1 MMHGLSQPK
10 ARTPKGSRA
19 SVAATLALLSLFC
32 AGCPTVLI
40 SHYDPTTYKNL
51 TDLKPEVAAMYQSFT
66 GDTVNESQIAAVSLQ
81 FDRMYEYEKG
91 KGQNNAQTARQ
102 VDLVRAMFRRHVQE
116 RLTTGKWNAT
126 DKDNK
131 AVNISEAFDLAIATE
146 RLKNPEP
153 AGGRP

>member
-1 MMHGLSQPK
+1 VP
-10 ARTPKGSRA
+10 RA
-19 SVAATLALLSLFC
+19 AAVASLALLLVFC
-32 AGCPTVLI
+32 VGCPTVLI

-51 TDLKPEVAAMYQSFT
+51 TDLKPEVVALYQTFT
-66 GDTVNESQIAAVSLQ
+66 GDEVDQDQIAAINLQ

-91 KGQNNAQTARQ
+91 KGQNNTETAKQ
-102 VDLVRAMFRRHVQE
+102 VDIVRAMFRRHVQE
-116 RLTTGKWNAT
+116 RLTTGKWSAT

-131 AVNISEAFDLAIATE
+131 VVNIGEAFDIAIATE